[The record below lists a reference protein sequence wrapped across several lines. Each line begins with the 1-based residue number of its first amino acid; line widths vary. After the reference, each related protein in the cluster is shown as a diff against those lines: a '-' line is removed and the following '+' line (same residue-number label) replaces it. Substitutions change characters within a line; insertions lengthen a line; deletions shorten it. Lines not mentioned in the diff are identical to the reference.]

1 MTRDERQKECLTKWI
16 KNKCIGSLECCTG
29 FGKTRMGL
37 TSIKAILTMH
47 PSWKVLVVVPTEP
60 LKDQWKK
67 QVTDFGFIDNVDIEI
82 INTVVKNKYDI
93 DLLILDEEHRYASN
107 LFSEVFKRVKYKA
120 ILGLT
125 GTFERLDG
133 KHKIVNKYCPIVDR
147 VTIIEALANNWVS
160 DFVEYE
166 VLLDVDNIDE
176 YRQINKQFIGHFEF
190 FGFDFKLL
198 MSLIG
203 KNGFEKRKAYATMMC
218 KDKSRWSEYFK
229 ATTMHAMGCMRTMN
243 AKKQFINNHSKK
255 IEIARKIIAARPH
268 SKIITFSNNVK
279 MAESIGMDGGIY
291 TGKMTKKKGRV
302 TLEEF
307 YEKKEGV
314 LHSCTRLNEGAD
326 CPGLNVA
333 IILGIDSSS
342 TKSRQR
348 LGRVVRF
355 EEGKKAEIFNIVI
368 NDTQEV
374 SWFLNSHKNTPY
386 ITIDETNLDRIL
398 NGESFTTYS
407 RPVEKFN
414 YQF

>member
-16 KNKCIGSLECCTG
+16 KNRCIGSLECCTG

-37 TSIKAILTMH
+37 NATKALLTKN
-47 PSWKVLVVVPTEP
+47 PEWKVLVVVPTEP

-67 QVTDFGFIDNVDIEI
+67 QVTDFGYIDNVDIEI

-107 LFSEVFKRVKYKA
+107 LFSEVFKRVKYKT

-160 DFVEYE
+160 DFIEYE

-176 YRQINKQFIGHFEF
+176 YRQINKQFVGHFEF

-203 KNGFEKRKAYATMMC
+203 KDGFEARKAYATKMC
-218 KDKSRWSEYFK
+218 KDKARWSEYFK

-279 MAESIGMDGGIY
+279 MAESIGMDGGVY

-314 LHSCTRLNEGAD
+314 LHSCARLNEGAD

-386 ITIDETNLDRIL
+386 ITIDETNLDHIL